1 MRFLDFFLKSKIMV
15 DYLKDF
21 KIGFFIAFIAIT
33 TIILGAITDKVL
45 RYFLYRK
52 QADKDYDATGFKFLK
67 HLIITVI
74 YILGFAFALIQIP
87 EFKII
92 GHSVLAGAGMISL
105 VAGLASQQALSNI
118 VSGIFL
124 VIFKPFRINDK
135 ITINNFVGTVEDIN
149 LRQVVLKDAENNRII
164 IPNAVISNQII
175 VNTNMHDTKCCKIIE
190 IGIGYDSDVEKA
202 LEIMKDEIGKHP
214 LFIDTRTAETKKQK
228 TPLVIARVVALA
240 DSSVTLKAWAWA
252 KNSTDGFVMYCDL
265 LQSIKKR
272 FDEANVDIPYPQ
284 RVVTLKKDK
293 TSPEKSAK

>member
-1 MRFLDFFLKSKIMV
+1 MI
-15 DYLKDF
+15 DYAKDF
-21 KIGFFIAFIAIT
+21 RIIIIIAIIGFV
-33 TIILGAITDKVL
+33 TIVLGAVTDKVL

-52 QADKDYDATGFKFLK
+52 LTDKEYDATGFRFLK

-92 GHSVLAGAGMISL
+92 GHSFLAGAGVISL

-164 IPNAVISNQII
+164 IPNSIISNQII
-175 VNTNMHDTKCCKIIE
+175 VNTNMHDTKSCKIIE
-190 IGIGYDSDVEKA
+190 IGVGYESDIEKA
-202 LEIMKDEIGKHP
+202 LEIMKEEVAKHP
-214 LFIDTRTAETKKQK
+214 LFIDNRTADDKKQK
-228 TPLVIARVVALA
+228 KPLVIARVVALA

-252 KNSTDGFVMYCDL
+252 KNSTDAFIMYCDL
-265 LQSIKKR
+265 LQSIKKH
-272 FDEANVDIPYPQ
+272 FDEAGIDIPYPQ
-284 RVVTLKKDK
+284 QVVTLKNNKNE
-293 TSPEKSAK
+293 S

>member
-1 MRFLDFFLKSKIMV
+1 MIDFT
-15 DYLKDF
+15 KDF
-21 KIGFFIAFIAIT
+21 RIGFFIAIIALT
-33 TIILGAITDKVL
+33 TIVLGAVTDKVL

-52 QADKDYDATGFKFLK
+52 QSNKEYDATGFKFLK

-92 GHSVLAGAGMISL
+92 GHSFLAGAGMISL

-164 IPNAVISNQII
+164 IPNSVISNQII

-190 IGIGYDSDVEKA
+190 IGIGYESDIDKA
-202 LEIMKDEIGKHP
+202 LEIMKDEIAKHP
-214 LFIDTRTAETKKQK
+214 LFIDTRTAENKKQK
-228 TPLVIARVVALA
+228 TPLVVARVVALA

-272 FDEANVDIPYPQ
+272 FDESDIDIPYPQ
-284 RVVTLKKDK
+284 RVVTLKNNDIK
-293 TSPEKSAK
+293 TSKAN